1 MAYGDQRVLAV
12 VPARSGSKGLPNK
25 NLAHVGGL
33 SLIARAGRVL
43 AALPWIDARVIST
56 DSPEYAEEGVRNGLE
71 APFLRPAELATDT
84 AGAVETTQH
93 AVSEMESRHGA
104 PFDVI
109 LIVEPTSPL
118 RQPSD
123 ITDSVAL
130 LLADN
135 ACDAVV
141 TVSAIDPKCHPL
153 KIFRVND
160 GRLEYFDERGRAIV
174 ARQQLE
180 PLYTR
185 NGICYALRRATLMDH
200 GTILGRSTN
209 AIVIDRPLVNIDSYV
224 DLALAEILVGAGDA
238 RR

>member
-56 DSPEYAEEGVRNGLE
+56 DSPEYAAEGVRNGLE
-71 APFLRPAELATDT
+71 APFLRPAVLATDT

-93 AVSEMESRHGA
+93 AVREMEARCGV

-135 ACDAVV
+135 ARDAVV
-141 TVSAIDPKCHPL
+141 TVSAIDPKCHPF
-153 KIFRVND
+153 KIFRVED
-160 GRLEYFDERGRAIV
+160 GRLEYFDERGRAVV

-200 GTILGRSTN
+200 GTILGRNTR
-209 AIVIDRPLVNIDSYV
+209 AVVIDRPLVNIDSYL
-224 DLALAEILVGAGDA
+224 DLALAEILLGAGDA
-238 RR
+238 R